1 MIEVKSLTKIYGENT
16 AVKDLSLTIE
26 KGKIYGLLGANGAGK
41 STTMNI
47 ITGYLGATSG
57 EVIVNGCDIVKNP
70 VKAKEYIGYL
80 PEIPPVY
87 PDMKVREYLKFVAE
101 LKKVPGGE
109 RKDEVNR
116 VMYLTGLEDVKEKL
130 IANLSKG
137 YKQRVGLAGAITGNP
152 EIIILDEPT
161 VGLDPVQII
170 EIRNLIKG
178 LAKDHAVILSS
189 HILSEISEICDHI
202 FIIANGRLVASDS
215 TENLI
220 RQQSEGNVR
229 KVKITFLGEKDAVAA
244 LIGQF
249 DGIESYTFDTS
260 ENGQVKT
267 ELTTQPEL
275 DLREQIFYAAA
286 AAKLP
291 IIAMAE
297 EIESLEDVF
306 IQMTQAAYSE
316 TETLRSDADTEML
329 KSDSE
334 TEQLMEDADTEQ
346 LTSDDDMDDDDYDD
360 ETEQLVSNSNS
371 NTDILISGLRKTLGG
386 KEND

>member
-57 EVIVNGCDIVKNP
+57 EVIINGYDIVKNP
-70 VKAKEYIGYL
+70 VKAKEHIGYL

-101 LKKVPGGE
+101 LKKVPGKE
-109 RKDEVNR
+109 RNDEVSR
-116 VMYLTGLEDVKEKL
+116 VMNLTGLVDVKDKL
-130 IANLSKG
+130 INNLSKG
-137 YKQRVGLAGAITGNP
+137 YKQRVGLAGAITGDP

-170 EIRNLIKG
+170 EIRNLIRS
-178 LAKDHAVILSS
+178 LAKNHAVILSS
-189 HILSEISEICDHI
+189 HILSEISEVCDHI
-202 FIIANGRLVASDS
+202 FIIANGCLVASDS

-229 KVKITFLGEKDAVAA
+229 RVKITFRGEKDAVEA

-260 ENGQVKT
+260 DDGEVKT
-267 ELTTQPEL
+267 ELTTPPEL

-291 IIAMAE
+291 IVAMAE

-329 KSDSE
+329 RADAD
-334 TEQLMEDADTEQ
+334 TEQLMEDPDTEQ
-346 LTSDDDMDDDDYDD
+346 LKSDDDIDDDYDD
-360 ETEQLVSNSNS
+360 DTEQLVANSNS
-371 NTDILISGLRKTLGG
+371 NTDVLISGLRKTLGG